1 MNTSYINMNENEC
14 PTEILIF
21 VARIANEDDENTIA
35 GRFDLHINVKKEK
48 DGNILVE
55 IEPTDLDSTQQ
66 AELANRIEEILNNE
80 EYLDNNRYKL
90 NKSHVNPIRIKFN
103 GY

>member
-1 MNTSYINMNENEC
+1 MNEKEC

-21 VARIANEDDENTIA
+21 VARIANEDDENTIG

-66 AELANRIEEILNNE
+66 AELANKIEEILNNE
-80 EYLDNNRYKL
+80 EYLDSNRYKL
-90 NKSHVNPIRIKFN
+90 NKNHVNPIRIKFN